1 MKKLILLSFCLS
13 ACTVNMAKLSVV
25 STNNYELDNEYVSIG
40 TITGEDRK
48 YIIIFIPTGTPR
60 IDNAIDD
67 ALSRNKAEFITDAS
81 IDYNTFY
88 IPYIGGYNQYIING
102 EGWQAVNNSS
112 KILKTRK
119 NILIKFDPETGKQI
133 PPNELE

>member
-1 MKKLILLSFCLS
+1 
-13 ACTVNMAKLSVV
+13 MAKLSVV

-40 TITGEDRK
+40 TISGEDRK

-81 IDYNTFY
+81 IDYKTFY

-102 EGWQAVNNSS
+102 EGWQAVNNNS
-112 KILKTRK
+112 KILKPRK
-119 NILIKFDPETGKQI
+119 NILIKFDPATGKQI
-133 PPNELE
+133 PANELE